1 MAPNELFTPGD
12 PDQTVGVAGIEFL
25 EFSAFAARD
34 ADILQTLLETMG
46 FRLAGRHRSKDVLL
60 FRQGAINLIVNRAP
74 GSFAHS
80 FATMHGT
87 SVYAMA
93 FQVDVATAVHEAALR
108 SGAQNYVGP
117 VGPGELTIPAIRSP
131 SGSLVY
137 FIDRFGGRGSIYDID
152 FALQL
157 PPQSLQGQ
165 LQTIDHVSQSVTSG
179 TTRKWLRFY
188 NRLLGLKVIEHINI
202 SGPKGRALSTVL
214 ADDDHRVQIII
225 NEPIDRDT
233 DCDRYLRQNFGEGVQ
248 HIAFATDDLFA
259 YLDRASSMGVDIL
272 QIPEVYYA
280 NLLREG
286 YDPKLVKK
294 LQRYSA
300 MIDTEGGGRFLH
312 AYTKPI
318 ENGAFFEFVQR
329 NDHHGFGR
337 HDVTARLM
345 ALEGGERLAGSV
357 SRPLQ
362 PPDPLDV
369 AIDDSTML
377 LGTVSHPDTRLL
389 MPEIMGHWLG
399 ANGVNGV
406 WLPFK
411 VRPERLR
418 QFVDG
423 LKILENLRGFS
434 VAVPYKEAIV
444 PLLDGITDRAR
455 TVGAVNLV
463 RRDADGRLFG
473 DMVDGVAFVRGLK
486 KRRGS
491 VEGAAVWLVGT
502 GVEGRAIAFALAEAG
517 VKSICLEP
525 GGADDI
531 DGLMAC
537 LGKAFPQLPL
547 TKGPPAPMAAEVEVD
562 IAINASE
569 LGRMLED
576 IEPLDPALLR
586 PGAWVAD
593 IITRPAMTRLLSKA
607 EALGHNICPGRFL
620 LQNQVTNYAEFF
632 GFL

>member
-1 MAPNELFTPGD
+1 MAPNELYTPGD
-12 PDQTVGVAGIEFL
+12 ADHDVGLAGVEFL
-25 EFSAFAARD
+25 EFSAFAEHD
-34 ADILQTLLETMG
+34 ADILQALLKAMG
-46 FRLAGRHRSKDVLL
+46 FRLAGRHHSKEVLL

-74 GSFAHS
+74 GSFARS

-93 FQVDVATAVHEAALR
+93 FQVDVAPTVHEAALR

-137 FIDRFGGRGSIYDID
+137 FVDRFGERGTIYDID
-152 FALQL
+152 FDLEA
-157 PPQSLQGQ
+157 PSQSQQGQ
-165 LQTIDHVSQSVTSG
+165 LQTIDHVSLSVTSG

-188 NRLLGLKVIEHINI
+188 NRLLGLKVIEHNNI

-214 ADDDHRVQIII
+214 ADDDYRVKIII
-225 NEPIDRDT
+225 NEPVDRDT

-259 YLDRASSMGVDIL
+259 YLDRAASMSVDIL
-272 QIPEVYYA
+272 QIPEVYYG
-280 NLLREG
+280 NLLQEG

-329 NDHHGFGR
+329 NDHRGFGR

-345 ALEGGERLAGSV
+345 ALEGGERLTGSV
-357 SRPLQ
+357 SRPVQ

-369 AIDDSTML
+369 AVDDSTML

-399 ANGVNGV
+399 ANGINGV

-411 VRPERLR
+411 VRQNRLR
-418 QFVDG
+418 HLVAG

-434 VAVPYKEAIV
+434 VAVPYKEAVV

-455 TVGAVNLV
+455 AVGAVNLV

-491 VEGAAVWLVGT
+491 VAGATVWLVGT

-517 VKSICLEP
+517 VKSICMEA
-525 GGADDI
+525 GGANDI
-531 DGLMAC
+531 DGLMAR
-537 LGKAFPQLPL
+537 LGEAFPRILL
-547 TKGPPAPMAAEVEVD
+547 TKGPPPPAEMD

-569 LGRMLED
+569 RGRLLED
-576 IEPLDPALLR
+576 IEPLDPAMLR